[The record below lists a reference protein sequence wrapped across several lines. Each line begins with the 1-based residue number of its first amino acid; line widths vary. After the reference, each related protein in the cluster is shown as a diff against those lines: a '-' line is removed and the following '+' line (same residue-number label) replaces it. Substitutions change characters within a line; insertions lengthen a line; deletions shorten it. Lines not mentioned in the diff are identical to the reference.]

1 MTAQVYQDFSVISPD
16 TLNPPLK
23 KPRCSCFTPSEGVY
37 VGARMEQA
45 KSAFV
50 ERLSSRDDYLQ
61 RDRISQS
68 SIDASGEGLYAYWFA
83 INLGGTMQDGT
94 ILPERQYSSNWDGP
108 WQGATARGDTYWTA
122 EFFLPWTMM
131 TLPYR
136 PTGERTIGLYFQRA
150 VADAGMDWGSPAL
163 PRTQSTFLSVL
174 PRVSIKGVN
183 PKQQFTFYPYAS
195 TTLDEYAGESTAK
208 AGFDFFWRPTTRFKL
223 PAPSLPTLVTL
234 NLMKWW

>member
-16 TLNPPLK
+16 TLEPAPEK
-23 KPRCSCFTPSEGVY
+23 TEMFVFYTERGMY

-61 RDRISQS
+61 RDRISV

-150 VADAGMDWGSPAL
+150 VADAGMDWGSPRFPEPKA
-163 PRTQSTFLSVL
+163 PF
-174 PRVSIKGVN
+174 IGV
-183 PKQQFTFYPYAS
+183 A
-195 TTLDEYAGESTAK
+195 
-208 AGFDFFWRPTTRFKL
+208 
-223 PAPSLPTLVTL
+223 
-234 NLMKWW
+234 

>member
-1 MTAQVYQDFSVISPD
+1 M
-16 TLNPPLK
+16 
-23 KPRCSCFTPSEGVY
+23 Y

-61 RDRISQS
+61 RDRISV

-150 VADAGMDWGSPAL
+150 VADAGMDWGSPRFPEPKAPFYRCCPGCPSKASTRSNSSLSTLTLRQRSMNMLGNPPQKPAL
-163 PRTQSTFLSVL
+163 TSFATNH
-174 PRVSIKGVN
+174 RVSN
-183 PKQQFTFYPYAS
+183 YQLHRS
-195 TTLDEYAGESTAK
+195 RL
-208 AGFDFFWRPTTRFKL
+208 W
-223 PAPSLPTLVTL
+223 
-234 NLMKWW
+234 